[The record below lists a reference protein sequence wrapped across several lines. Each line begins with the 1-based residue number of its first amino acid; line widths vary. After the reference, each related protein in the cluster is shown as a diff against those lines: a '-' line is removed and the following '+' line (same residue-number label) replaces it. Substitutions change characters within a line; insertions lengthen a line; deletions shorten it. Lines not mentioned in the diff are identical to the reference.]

1 MRAVA
6 LVESLSQRC
15 KATEQEHVVERSST
29 WERFL
34 GAAESQ
40 WSVPPLEDGEPVSL
54 EEIPAL
60 GPKAFLSPSITGGSF
75 QVRAHLAS

>member
-15 KATEQEHVVERSST
+15 KATGQEHVVERSST

-54 EEIPAL
+54 EEIPA
-60 GPKAFLSPSITGGSF
+60 FLSPSITGGSF